1 MWRIK
6 AGEHLALDVSREA
19 CGLVVVIK
27 GREHY
32 WPCQNLAVD
41 KNFFVLDPLDWA
53 AAEDAGEIIAVVHSH
68 PFSGPQASQAD
79 LVACERNG
87 LPWHIYSPHV
97 DAWTEIKPTNY
108 KAPLIGR
115 EWVWGVTDC
124 WTLARDWYLE
134 EWDLKLRDWQR
145 PPSLEQFNEQP
156 LFDGCWADTGFVEVG
171 VETLQRGDLLLM
183 AVGTG
188 GLSHCG
194 VYLDDQLMLHHLTG
208 RLSSRDVFG
217 GYYQKATGRCLRHSS
232 RMN

>member
-1 MWRIK
+1 
-6 AGEHLALDVSREA
+6 
-19 CGLVVVIK
+19 
-27 GREHY
+27 
-32 WPCQNLAVD
+32 
-41 KNFFVLDPLDWA
+41 
-53 AAEDAGEIIAVVHSH
+53 
-68 PFSGPQASQAD
+68 
-79 LVACERNG
+79 
-87 LPWHIYSPHV
+87 
-97 DAWTEIKPTNY
+97 
-108 KAPLIGR
+108 
-115 EWVWGVTDC
+115 
-124 WTLARDWYLE
+124 
-134 EWDLKLRDWQR
+134 
-145 PPSLEQFNEQP
+145 LEQFNEQP